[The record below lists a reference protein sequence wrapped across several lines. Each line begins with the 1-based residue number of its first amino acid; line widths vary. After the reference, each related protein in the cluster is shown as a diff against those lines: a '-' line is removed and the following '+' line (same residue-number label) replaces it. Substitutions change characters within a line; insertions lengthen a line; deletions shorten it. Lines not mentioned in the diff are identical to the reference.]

1 MGPQPWSEPH
11 TWIRINFVFQ
21 GWCRDQPRAC
31 LKECLHD
38 LPRIKGAELQLTND
52 LDKGEMFDKV
62 DEIMDAIDRLQYD
75 MPQDE
80 SDEEEESDP
89 ELDGADRE
97 ALQAMP

>member
-1 MGPQPWSEPH
+1 
-11 TWIRINFVFQ
+11 
-21 GWCRDQPRAC
+21 
-31 LKECLHD
+31 
-38 LPRIKGAELQLTND
+38 
-52 LDKGEMFDKV
+52 MFDKV

-97 ALQAMP
+97 ALQAMLTGRAL